1 MPVLAPCTQKEG
13 VVLLTARTP
22 YVVMDLGSEAKKETQ
37 IVKKIACQGSHAKHV
52 EERYQPT

>member
-37 IVKKIACQGSHAKHV
+37 IVKKIAYQGSHAKHV
-52 EERYQPT
+52 

>member
-37 IVKKIACQGSHAKHV
+37 IVKKIACQGSHAKHA
-52 EERYQPT
+52 